1 MNGKEELLKKL
12 KALAERGE
20 SGEREN
26 AAAQLEKLMKKYGVS
41 EEELERDAEQ
51 DCFFRYSQETERRL
65 LMQIVFSVTGKAGSE
80 TVGTYTG
87 RKRKKVAVK
96 CTAAQKLEIEALYAF
111 YKAAFE
117 EELET
122 FYSAFF
128 LKNHIYPPPNLSEG
142 KSFWELTPE
151 EIERYKRAE
160 QMAGGMEKHN
170 FRKQLTA
177 GDKERDIRQ

>member
-1 MNGKEELLKKL
+1 MSGKEELLKKL

-41 EEELERDAEQ
+41 EEELERGAEQ

-65 LMQIVFSVTGKAGSE
+65 LMQIIYSATGKVGSG

-87 RKRKKVAVK
+87 RSRKKVAVK
-96 CTAAQKLEIEALYAF
+96 CTAAQKIEIEALYAF
-111 YKAAFE
+111 YKVAFE
-117 EELET
+117 KELET

-128 LKNHIYPPPNLSEG
+128 MKNSIYPPPDLSEG

-177 GDKERDIRQ
+177 GA